1 MTCTRLFA
9 ASRPN
14 SATPQTVGLMATAC
28 LHVIT
33 KASQTFPVL
42 CTWVPFFLI
51 SPTITFR
58 IRYLYRQ
65 LLPSCIF
72 LSVIFYF
79 ILQWVPT
86 GQRFAWFSASF
97 AASPLPQIK
106 YGKGR
111 KWKTPA
117 EDFREGSPVRSRLK
131 NFAKIPDRTGF
142 CVDTENAAVWASAS
156 SAFSVSF
163 LAKFCTSWNL
173 RSSELSRTR
182 KNLHR
187 KSHQSFLNNYPA
199 SGILYPYRSSLKYG
213 NPSAAGGWCSFF
225 FRKLLNTSTMILTTY
240 GNALNTSC
248 MLRPS
253 PGI

>member
-1 MTCTRLFA
+1 MGAHWPALRVVLSFFRGFA
-9 ASRPN
+9 ATSDKVRWGGMN
-14 SATPQTVGLMATAC
+14 V
-28 LHVIT
+28 
-33 KASQTFPVL
+33 
-42 CTWVPFFLI
+42 
-51 SPTITFR
+51 
-58 IRYLYRQ
+58 
-65 LLPSCIF
+65 
-72 LSVIFYF
+72 
-79 ILQWVPT
+79 
-86 GQRFAWFSASF
+86 
-97 AASPLPQIK
+97 
-106 YGKGR
+106 
-111 KWKTPA
+111 KTPA
-117 EDFREGSPVRSRLK
+117 RRFYNHSLVLSRLK
-131 NFAKIPDRTGF
+131 NFVKVPGCTGF

-225 FRKLLNTSTMILTTY
+225 FRKLVNTSTMIVTTY

>member
-1 MTCTRLFA
+1 MLSDYYFITLF
-9 ASRPN
+9 RF
-14 SATPQTVGLMATAC
+14 
-28 LHVIT
+28 I
-33 KASQTFPVL
+33 
-42 CTWVPFFLI
+42 VPFVLSHFNRLYKTLI
-51 SPTITFR
+51 FFP
-58 IRYLYRQ
+58 L
-65 LLPSCIF
+65 
-72 LSVIFYF
+72 
-79 ILQWVPT
+79 
-86 GQRFAWFSASF
+86 

-106 YGKGR
+106 SGEGR

-187 KSHQSFLNNYPA
+187 KSHQSFLNNYP
-199 SGILYPYRSSLKYG
+199 SPGILYPYRSSLKYG
-213 NPSAAGGWCSFF
+213 NPNAAGGWCSFF
-225 FRKLLNTSTMILTTY
+225 FRKLVNTSTMIVTTY

>member
-14 SATPQTVGLMATAC
+14 SAVPQTVGLMATAC

-86 GQRFAWFSASF
+86 GRRFAWFSASP
-97 AASPLPQIK
+97 AAPPLPQIK
-106 YGKGR
+106 SDKVEW
-111 KWKTPA
+111 KLKTPA
-117 EDFREGSPVRSRLK
+117 RRFYNHPLVLSRLK
-131 NFAKIPDRTGF
+131 NFVKVPGYTGL

-163 LAKFCTSWNL
+163 LAKFCTPWYL
-173 RSSELSRTR
+173 RSSELRQIQRMIHKTPCPEFIYFKFPLTGNPLSSI
-182 KNLHR
+182 
-187 KSHQSFLNNYPA
+187 KSISKFVDIHFLSSYTYKVRNEFFYWVRLITWKGISFLFYFYN
-199 SGILYPYRSSLKYG
+199 I
-213 NPSAAGGWCSFF
+213 
-225 FRKLLNTSTMILTTY
+225 I
-240 GNALNTSC
+240 
-248 MLRPS
+248 
-253 PGI
+253 